1 MVRIIICLV
10 SVANIAILLFESK
23 LFRLFFMKSSFF
35 LFYLSRDIFRTEMC
49 ISFVTLEVTL

>member
-1 MVRIIICLV
+1 MVCILICFV
-10 SVANIAILLFESK
+10 SDANIAILLFESK

>member
-1 MVRIIICLV
+1 MVRILICFV